1 MTGPDVAELPRFGLY
16 YPYVHFRE
24 ERWLKMAA
32 LYWPR
37 LARIVPPG
45 FTVHDSEIV
54 RRLAEELDFT
64 IDLNPGPAIS
74 SVAPAFRA
82 ALDGLIAW
90 QRAEYP
96 IERLLR
102 ESRGGFRH
110 QYWSVSPSAAGEA
123 PQAFDE
129 NPPSRFG
136 AGVRLLGR
144 DAPSKLAGVY
154 ATEVDPE
161 RII

>member
-24 ERWLKMAA
+24 EHWLKMAA

-37 LARIVPPG
+37 LARIVAPG
-45 FTVHDSEIV
+45 FTIRDSEMV

-64 IDLNPGPAIS
+64 IDLNPGPAIA

-90 QRAEYP
+90 QRAEYAV
-96 IERLLR
+96 ERLLR
-102 ESRGGFRH
+102 EPRTALSH
-110 QYWSVSPSAAGEA
+110 LWQQPSWS
-123 PQAFDE
+123 
-129 NPPSRFG
+129 
-136 AGVRLLGR
+136 
-144 DAPSKLAGVY
+144 
-154 ATEVDPE
+154 
-161 RII
+161 